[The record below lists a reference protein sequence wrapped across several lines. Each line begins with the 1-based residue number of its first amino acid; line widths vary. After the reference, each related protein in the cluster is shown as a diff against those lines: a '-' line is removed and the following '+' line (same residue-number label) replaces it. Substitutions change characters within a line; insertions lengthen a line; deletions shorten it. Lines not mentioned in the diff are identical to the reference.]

1 MAMVGDFISMMVVSE
16 WTLLL
21 TKADIMIH
29 LGQDDW
35 ADDPSQPDGYL

>member
-1 MAMVGDFISMMVVSE
+1 MYGFILVWPQECGV

-21 TKADIMIH
+21 TKADIMID

-35 ADDPSQPDGYL
+35 ADDPTEPDGDL